1 MTIATKLS
9 EHARRQAQ
17 RRGISRETLDLV
29 LLYHDRSRK
38 VPGFGRALWIGRRG
52 RDALIRAG
60 FSVANVTRSAGV
72 RAIVDLADDVVLT
85 VEHSCRRRC
94 WA

>member
-1 MTIATKLS
+1 MTIQTQIS
-9 EHARRQAQ
+9 EHALRQSQ
-17 RRGISRETLDLV
+17 RRGISAETLDLV

-60 FSVANVTRSAGV
+60 FPVAKVERTAGV
-72 RAIVDLADDVVLT
+72 RAVVDLSDDKILT
-85 VEHSCRRRC
+85 VEHSCKRRH